1 MAFDK
6 AKCDQCPLKKYW
18 QKNGEWCPTDFEVN
32 GEEGGILILGD
43 GPSAGDVEGIPFSG
57 PEGALVVTQLNKVGL
72 VRRDVSWGNIVGCPW
87 PKDDAKT
94 YLARHRATNRRRA
107 KKGEEPRL
115 SPIEACAPH
124 VRQHLERYK
133 TVMPLG
139 SLSTKFVYGGNQ
151 SLDAVRGGPARV
163 DDRKV
168 LPSYAPSTI
177 MKTPKF
183 APIFRRDLRKMVRHH
198 KDELDWV
205 DPVVHFNPTYEV
217 AKDYF
222 ERVKGQPL
230 AYDVET
236 DGIDCLTT
244 DLRCIGIGTVHEVL
258 MIGFV
263 SIDEVKRFYHADE

>member
-1 MAFDK
+1 
-6 AKCDQCPLKKYW
+6 
-18 QKNGEWCPTDFEVN
+18 
-32 GEEGGILILGD
+32 
-43 GPSAGDVEGIPFSG
+43 
-57 PEGALVVTQLNKVGL
+57 
-72 VRRDVSWGNIVGCPW
+72 
-87 PKDDAKT
+87 
-94 YLARHRATNRRRA
+94 
-107 KKGEEPRL
+107 
-115 SPIEACAPH
+115 
-124 VRQHLERYK
+124 
-133 TVMPLG
+133 MPLG